1 MSDHKNLIKILDKL
15 KQIKYESLTAN
26 EEDSTKNIK
35 FVKDKYNPVYLGD
48 TGGKTGGNADE
59 DDKKTTNYLPLLI
72 VLLIPVA
79 IGITIYLAS
88 SS

>member
-1 MSDHKNLIKILDKL
+1 MSEHEKL
-15 KQIKYESLTAN
+15 KELIGELQNIKYESLTAN
-26 EEDSTKNIK
+26 KDDNTKNIK

-72 VLLIPVA
+72 ILLILSG

-88 SS
+88 SG